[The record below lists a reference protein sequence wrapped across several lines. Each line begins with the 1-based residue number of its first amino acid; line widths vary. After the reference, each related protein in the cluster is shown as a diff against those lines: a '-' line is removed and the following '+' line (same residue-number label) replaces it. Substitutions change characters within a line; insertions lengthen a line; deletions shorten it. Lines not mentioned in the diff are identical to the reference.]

1 MRRLFL
7 LIHKIEA
14 VVLATSVI
22 AMALIT
28 IANVFARNLLD
39 RNLAAAEELNEF
51 LIVVVCFV
59 GIGYAAS
66 EGRHIR
72 MTALYDQLG
81 RRARKAVTILIC
93 AVTAAL
99 LFGLAAY
106 ALTYVRGIQRVSPV
120 LGLPLSTVYLVVPL
134 GLALGGLQ
142 YVLTLVRNLTHPEVY
157 LSFDRVDRY
166 DAAPET
172 DDTADGGS

>member
-14 VVLATSVI
+14 TVLATSVI

-28 IANVFARNLLD
+28 IANVLARNLLD
-39 RNLAAAEELNEF
+39 RNLAAAEELNEL

-72 MTALYDQLG
+72 MTAFYDLLG
-81 RRARKAVTILIC
+81 RRGRKAVTILIC
-93 AVTAAL
+93 ATTAAL

-106 ALTYVRGIQRVSPV
+106 AFRYVRGIQRVSPV
-120 LGLPLSTVYLVVPL
+120 LGLPLSIVYLVVPL

-142 YVLTLVRNLTHPEVY
+142 YVLTLARNLTRPEVY

-166 DAAPET
+166 DPAH
-172 DDTADGGS
+172 DTEGADDGGS